1 MSLVGQV
8 IVKPIITEKSLQL
21 AKGQNKYVFA
31 ISPRA
36 SKQEIKRA
44 VEKLFGV
51 TVIRVGTLWVRGE
64 IKRRARS
71 RRAIKTPGVRKAIVT
86 LEGGQKIDLF
96 EK

>member
-8 IVKPIITEKSLQL
+8 IVKPIITEKSLRL

-31 ISPRA
+31 ISSRA
-36 SKQEIKRA
+36 SKPEIKRA

-51 TVIRVGTLWVRGE
+51 TVKKVGTLWVRGE
-64 IKRRARS
+64 IKRRGRS
-71 RRAIKTPGVRKAIVT
+71 RQAVKTPGVRKAIVT
-86 LEGGQKIDLF
+86 LEEGQKIDLF

>member
-1 MSLVGQV
+1 MSLMGQV

-21 AKGQNKYVFA
+21 AKDQNKYVFA
-31 ISPRA
+31 ISPQA
-36 SKQEIKRA
+36 SKPEIKRA

-51 TVIRVGTLWVRGE
+51 TVTRVGTLWVRGK
-64 IKRRARS
+64 IKRGARS
-71 RRAIKTPGVRKAIVT
+71 RRAIKIPGVRKAIVS